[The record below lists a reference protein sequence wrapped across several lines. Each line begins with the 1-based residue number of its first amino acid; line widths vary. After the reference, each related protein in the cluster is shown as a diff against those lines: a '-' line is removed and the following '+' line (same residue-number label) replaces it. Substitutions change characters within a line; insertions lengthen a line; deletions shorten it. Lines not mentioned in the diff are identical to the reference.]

1 MKSIHKRMHSL
12 HLNSK
17 CEAIVTS
24 ERKEIA
30 DVAFILKFKYNGTKI
45 QYINFFDSAYNF
57 VIQLSAE
64 EIENINLDEL
74 GKLDPIVLQE
84 NIKNRIDYRNSV
96 IKLFLY
102 KRFILM

>member
-1 MKSIHKRMHSL
+1 MKSIHKRMMCL

-17 CEAIVTS
+17 CEPTS
-24 ERKEIA
+24 EKK
-30 DVAFILKFKYNGTKI
+30 DVAFILKFIYNGLKLQHI
-45 QYINFFDSAYNF
+45 HFFDSADNF
-57 VIQLSAE
+57 VIELSAE

-84 NIKNRIDYRNSV
+84 NIKNRMDYRNSL
-96 IKLFLY
+96 IMLFLY